1 MGKKKGGKKGKKK
14 SGKASAKSIKSAI
27 SEPGKEKELD
37 VNSKDFWQK
46 QVDDLDRQVA
56 DYQKTCDLLEVN
68 NLEKVNRL
76 EQLGVEKDDIH
87 AYLAKRLEEKSAE
100 LQELTRKLFELQQV
114 KDAERESYEA
124 QLASLESEYQETK
137 FALTAEQ
144 ENLSNKLGSMKE
156 YEVQRAEL
164 MAKFAKIEDELNRQL
179 NEQQKVIYDLERQ
192 MVVDKDRL
200 RREAADKVT
209 NLATEFRKVSDKQ
222 MEDTKKRALRE
233 NVQLNKSL
241 QRHSDRT
248 VALIEENDAYKYRAK
263 QNQLLVEMLEFNE
276 KELSRKFNKNVQQIR
291 IMLDKCKGMEGLIH
305 EYETQ
310 TKEFEIAIQEHREA
324 ISGMEQLKARHDS
337 AESGNEELR
346 ERIDNMRESNI
357 AEAKTRR
364 KLENLLLD
372 TAKTIKMSLPPD
384 PKKADQTAESAEND
398 QLTEEQAAYATAGQ
412 REVLIHHLMR
422 ILNSASNMGV
432 GPQAAEFQV
441 ERPTL
446 YTTVKS
452 QTTIETDTSNIFGT
466 KASRQYAGYKGGVLG
481 LVPLPG
487 SKRASATEFRT
498 KREPL
503 SATRRSTMAGVE
515 PVLMRSIACQT
526 VSVPKAIFMARR
538 KILTE
543 DEEKEANV
551 KKVDP
556 LTFHAPLRK

>member
-1 MGKKKGGKKGKKK
+1 
-14 SGKASAKSIKSAI
+14 
-27 SEPGKEKELD
+27 
-37 VNSKDFWQK
+37 
-46 QVDDLDRQVA
+46 
-56 DYQKTCDLLEVN
+56 LE
-68 NLEKVNRL
+68 
-76 EQLGVEKDDIH
+76 
-87 AYLAKRLEEKSAE
+87 A
-100 LQELTRKLFELQQV
+100 
-114 KDAERESYEA
+114 
-124 QLASLESEYQETK
+124 EYQETK

-179 NEQQKVIYDLERQ
+179 HEQQKVIYDLERQ

-200 RREAADKVT
+200 RKEAADKVT

-276 KELSRKFNKNVQQIR
+276 KELSRKFNKNVQNIR
-291 IMLDKCKGMEGLIH
+291 LMLDKCKGMEGLIQ

-310 TKEFEIAIQEHREA
+310 TTDFEIAIEEHREA
-324 ISGMEQLKARHDS
+324 ISNMEELKHRHDN
-337 AESGNEELR
+337 AENNNQDLR
-346 ERIDNMRESNI
+346 DRIESMKESNRV
-357 AEAKTRR
+357 EGRTRR

-372 TAKTIKMSLPPD
+372 TAKAIKMSIPPD
-384 PKKADQTAESAEND
+384 PSKRSPEDEQHDPTDEI
-398 QLTEEQAAYATAGQ
+398 TEEQKAFATAGQ

-441 ERPTL
+441 EKPTV

-452 QTTIETDTSNIFGT
+452 HTTIETDTSNIFGT
-466 KASRQYAGYKGGVLG
+466 KASKQYAGYKGGMLG

-498 KREPL
+498 LRHASQSP
-503 SATRRSTMAGVE
+503 ARRSTVAGVE

-543 DEEKEANV
+543 DEEKDAQM

-556 LTFHAPLRK
+556 FTHYAPLRK